1 MASWDDGYVTDV
13 GYTDHFHRETTPAWL
28 AMAALLLGYRPPD
41 LAKPFRYADLGCG
54 NGLTALIVAA
64 TTPQAGVWAFDFN
77 PAHIEAGRTMAAAAG
92 LTNIRFEEASFAQ
105 IAAMPDDALPPF
117 DFVVAHGVLTWLSP
131 ENTKLLIGLIGQL
144 LRPGG
149 LLVVSSNNDW
159 DPAHTPRNS
168 WLGGF
173 RMNGED
179 LSTLAVLG
187 YNLKRGFSLVE
198 TRDVPKLTRRHARR
212 FTLDVM
218 ELSVWRRLG
227 EAPQAGVV

>member
-64 TTPQAGVWAFDFN
+64 TTPQAEVWAFDFN

-131 ENTKLLIGLIGQL
+131 ENTKLRHLLYGRQPNICPLIY
-144 LRPGG
+144 R
-149 LLVVSSNNDW
+149 VAESSKEVDIL
-159 DPAHTPRNS
+159 HI
-168 WLGGF
+168 
-173 RMNGED
+173 
-179 LSTLAVLG
+179 
-187 YNLKRGFSLVE
+187 
-198 TRDVPKLTRRHARR
+198 RHAARR
-212 FTLDVM
+212 PFKGTL
-218 ELSVWRRLG
+218 LQR
-227 EAPQAGVV
+227 A